1 MGSLN
6 LPGAPARSSFY
17 VVGSRCDV
25 TLRPGKGIIVST
37 QERALHV
44 CNCGVAER
52 VKQPFVEVVVAPLT
66 GLLTSGWSNTRL
78 VAVNTTRDVDDFH
91 KLPSI
96 INCDAARR
104 STWSLDVLSVRQSG
118 FGVRRCATDRAQ
130 RGLLFHCFGPSLPL
144 GSLCWAASFD
154 VQQNRS
160 RVSPGRGLS
169 QPSGRARESSDLCR
183 GLAPRRDV
191 AAG

>member
-1 MGSLN
+1 MPWFALTTHVSGTSPARRCRSGRSAGRLRSTRSRHDIGRVPD
-6 LPGAPARSSFY
+6 LGFAKPPGAPARSSFY
-17 VVGSRCDV
+17 VVGSRCEV

-78 VAVNTTRDVDDFH
+78 VAVNTIRDVDDLH

-104 STWSLDVLSVRQSG
+104 ST
-118 FGVRRCATDRAQ
+118 
-130 RGLLFHCFGPSLPL
+130 
-144 GSLCWAASFD
+144 
-154 VQQNRS
+154 
-160 RVSPGRGLS
+160 
-169 QPSGRARESSDLCR
+169 
-183 GLAPRRDV
+183 
-191 AAG
+191 